1 MQPVDYRR
9 KVYFTCTVGGFCNG
23 ATASVGD
30 CPSIWL
36 ALGTTAAGTAGCM
49 GIPTIVNK
57 L

>member
-30 CPSIWL
+30 CPPIWL